1 MGVSGMAASTIGF
14 VFLGCI
20 SLGYFGGAWLDKRLG
35 TTIWTPTLTVVGMLA
50 GFVETFRT
58 LKQIARTTKWPS
70 ATDAPEGSTV
80 EFDRTQLKETETAE
94 VENKRLFQVPP
105 PPLPEYENRKV
116 VVKEPS
122 AEEVAARLRGE
133 DTDKDTENK

>member
-20 SLGYFGGAWLDKRLG
+20 SLGYFGGAWLDKHLG
-35 TTIWTPTLTVVGMLA
+35 TTGWTPTLTVVGMLA

-58 LKQIARTTKWPS
+58 LKQIARNTKWPS
-70 ATDAPEGSTV
+70 ANETSEESTV
-80 EFDRTQLKETETAE
+80 EFDRTQSKETEPAE

-105 PPLPEYENRKV
+105 PPVPEYENQKV
-116 VVKEPS
+116 VEKEPS

-133 DTDKDTENK
+133 DRDTENK